1 MSAEVENL
9 FYVSNDANQR
19 FVPWHKLGI
28 AVDDC
33 LTSKEA
39 ICAAGLDW
47 KVESKPIFD
56 ADGNIIPN
64 FKANTRS
71 SDKSILGIVSDK
83 YTIVQNEDAFEFTDS
98 LIADKN
104 NDVKY
109 EVAGSLRNGKAVWML
124 AKLPPQVVL
133 GDQIDPYI
141 CFTNAHDGTGAVKV
155 CMTPVRVV
163 CSNTLNFALSTA
175 KRAWST
181 KHMGNIFNKLAEA
194 KHTLGLANAYM
205 VALAD
210 NINTLATEKF
220 TKTEF
225 VKVVDAMYPIDYA
238 NDSKRKIAN
247 TEYIKAAI
255 MSCYNAPD
263 INNFRETKYGA
274 MMAITDM
281 VAHTA
286 PNRMTSKW
294 SENTWGKI
302 MTGHPVVDEFYNRI
316 AA

>member
-98 LIADKN
+98 LIADRN

-109 EVAGSLRNGKAVWML
+109 EVAGSLRNGKAVWDNTGGWGNL
-124 AKLPPQVVL
+124 RNKTNQTITETYNFSQFFSNSLL
-133 GDQIDPYI
+133 YI
-141 CFTNAHDGTGAVKV
+141 GFQ
-155 CMTPVRVV
+155 
-163 CSNTLNFALSTA
+163 FAL
-175 KRAWST
+175 
-181 KHMGNIFNKLAEA
+181 L
-194 KHTLGLANAYM
+194 
-205 VALAD
+205 D
-210 NINTLATEKF
+210 
-220 TKTEF
+220 
-225 VKVVDAMYPIDYA
+225 P
-238 NDSKRKIAN
+238 DS
-247 TEYIKAAI
+247 EIKYTI
-255 MSCYNAPD
+255 ESV
-263 INNFRETKYGA
+263 NN
-274 MMAITDM
+274 
-281 VAHTA
+281 
-286 PNRMTSKW
+286 P
-294 SENTWGKI
+294 
-302 MTGHPVVDEFYNRI
+302 
-316 AA
+316 